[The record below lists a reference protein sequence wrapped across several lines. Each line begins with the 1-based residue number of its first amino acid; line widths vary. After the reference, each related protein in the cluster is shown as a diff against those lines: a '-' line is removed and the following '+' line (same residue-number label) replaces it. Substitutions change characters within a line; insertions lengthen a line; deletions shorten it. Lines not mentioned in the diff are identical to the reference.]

1 MAPQEQKRLKYI
13 CLVANDDGDA
23 DDGDGDDDYGDDDD
37 GDDDDDCG
45 DDANGDDNAGSAG
58 AEISNVR
65 QQADGH
71 CKGYQALGST
81 KCTLL
86 AVTINIIVIM
96 QILLGQIRQ
105 MDEVISRFSL
115 IPENR
120 QIPNQTKT

>member
-1 MAPQEQKRLKYI
+1 MVMAMTIMVTMTMVMTMQ
-13 CLVANDDGDA
+13 
-23 DDGDGDDDYGDDDD
+23 
-37 GDDDDDCG
+37 
-45 DDANGDDNAGSAG
+45 AGPAG

-96 QILLGQIRQ
+96 QILLGQIR
-105 MDEVISRFSL
+105 
-115 IPENR
+115 
-120 QIPNQTKT
+120 

>member
-23 DDGDGDDDYGDDDD
+23 DDGDGDDDCGDDDDYDGDDD
-37 GDDDDDCG
+37 GDD
-45 DDANGDDNAGSAG
+45 NAGPAG

-71 CKGYQALGST
+71 CKGYRALGSP
-81 KCTLL
+81 KWTLL

-96 QILLGQIRQ
+96 QILLGPIRYI
-105 MDEVISRFSL
+105 DG
-115 IPENR
+115 
-120 QIPNQTKT
+120 

>member
-23 DDGDGDDDYGDDDD
+23 DNGDGDDDYGDDDD
-37 GDDDDDCG
+37 GDD
-45 DDANGDDNAGSAG
+45 NAGPAG

-71 CKGYQALGST
+71 CKGYRALGSP

-115 IPENR
+115 IPANR
-120 QIPNQTKT
+120 QIPKSN

>member
-1 MAPQEQKRLKYI
+1 MMMAMPTMVMAMTIMVTMTMVMTMQ
-13 CLVANDDGDA
+13 
-23 DDGDGDDDYGDDDD
+23 
-37 GDDDDDCG
+37 
-45 DDANGDDNAGSAG
+45 AGPAG

-81 KCTLL
+81 KWTLL

-96 QILLGQIRQ
+96 QILLRQIRS

-115 IPENR
+115 IPKNR
-120 QIPNQTKT
+120 QIPKSN